1 MEEQLR
7 SYLIGVYPAEAPRL
21 RRLSGT
27 GLVERFG
34 ALDYYYTCSP
44 SMLLSLVPST
54 GGCVP
59 ISSRYA
65 TSSAAAPALPYLPA
79 GAFYRAVAGTATQPL
94 SAFMY
99 SSWSR
104 HPTPVEVHA
113 EPLLP
118 QTGLA
123 RFQSSFG
130 ARVGPTPSWTNP
142 NALVRYPLYPSGLDL
157 AALRGGAAP
166 KRHAR
171 PPRTAASSQSSS
183 VGFDLSNHT
192 KVARLLRLRD
202 GDLMEVEQ
210 WGGPLYSSPECP
222 PICGMWGNIYTGT
235 GVFLRV
241 ARQRVTCAEA
251 CVRRPCVPYRVA
263 AWHASSWCGGAAP
276 GPPRVV
282 PPVSLRRRTR
292 LCRSTRCL
300 RSSR

>member
-171 PPRTAASSQSSS
+171 PPRTAASSQSPG

>member
-171 PPRTAASSQSSS
+171 PPRTAASSQSPG

-251 CVRRPCVPYRVA
+251 CVRHPCVPYRAV
-263 AWHASSWCGGAAP
+263 AWHASSWCGGAAL

>member
-7 SYLIGVYPAEAPRL
+7 SYLIGVYPAEAPTL

-44 SMLLSLVPST
+44 AMMLSLVPST

-59 ISSRYA
+59 ISSRYSM
-65 TSSAAAPALPYLPA
+65 SSAAPALPYLPA
-79 GAFYRAVAGTATQPL
+79 GAFYRAVVGTATQPL
-94 SAFMY
+94 TAFMY

-104 HPTPVEVHA
+104 HPTPVEVRA
-113 EPLLP
+113 EPLLAA
-118 QTGLA
+118 GLA
-123 RFQSSFG
+123 RFHSSFG

-157 AALRGGAAP
+157 AALLSGTAP

-171 PPRTAASSQSSS
+171 PPRTGANSQSTS
-183 VGFDLSNHT
+183 VGFDLSNQT
-192 KVARLLRLRD
+192 KVSRLLRLRD

-235 GVFLRV
+235 GVFIRV
-241 ARQRVTCAEA
+241 ARKRVTCAKA
-251 CVRRPCVPYRVA
+251 CVRLPFMPL
-263 AWHASSWCGGAAP
+263 
-276 GPPRVV
+276 PPAV
-282 PPVSLRRRTR
+282 
-292 LCRSTRCL
+292 
-300 RSSR
+300 

>member
-104 HPTPVEVHA
+104 HPTPVEVRA

-171 PPRTAASSQSSS
+171 PPRTAASSQSPG

-251 CVRRPCVPYRVA
+251 CVRRPCVPYRAA
-263 AWHASSWCGGAAP
+263 AWHAAWCSGAAP
-276 GPPRVV
+276 GPPPVV
-282 PPVSLRRRTR
+282 APVFLRRRTR

-300 RSSR
+300 PSSR

>member
-34 ALDYYYTCSP
+34 ALDYCYTCSP

-104 HPTPVEVHA
+104 HPTPVEVRA

-171 PPRTAASSQSSS
+171 PPRTAASSQSPG

-251 CVRRPCVPYRVA
+251 CVRRPCVPYRAA
-263 AWHASSWCGGAAP
+263 AWHAAWCSGAAP
-276 GPPRVV
+276 GPPPVV
-282 PPVSLRRRTR
+282 APVFLRRRTR

-300 RSSR
+300 PSSR

>member
-104 HPTPVEVHA
+104 HPTPVEVRA

-157 AALRGGAAP
+157 AALSGGAAP

-171 PPRTAASSQSSS
+171 PPRTAASSQSPG

-251 CVRRPCVPYRVA
+251 CVRRPCVPYRAA
-263 AWHASSWCGGAAP
+263 AWHAAWCSGAAP
-276 GPPRVV
+276 GPPPVV
-282 PPVSLRRRTR
+282 APVFLRRRTR

-300 RSSR
+300 PSSR